1 MSGHWYDADGVRH
14 DTVTGAKGAPVRPDI
29 RHARKLDLCPGVTTI
44 IRAAAS
50 EPLTRWREE
59 RVLQVAQMMPR
70 GDGED
75 EATYIARVIM
85 QSKEL
90 AEETMSAGSDVH
102 QLVEDRLL
110 DPECDHPTILAVQKL
125 LEPISGERPLHDWRS
140 EEPAVSRWG
149 YATRADLMLP
159 QELDHDGAV
168 IDMKTKDGDVV
179 DARVYDDHAMQL
191 GATRAAL
198 GMPSAPTGI
207 LFLSRTIPGNA
218 KLVML
223 DEEQVQAGW
232 RMFRALLRFWQLKNK
247 HMPSWADIAARMEAT
262 EVTEFS

>member
-1 MSGHWYDADGVRH
+1 MSGHWYGADGTRH
-14 DTVTGAKGAPVRPDI
+14 DTVTGAKGTPVRPDI

-50 EPLTRWREE
+50 EPLIRWREE
-59 RVLQVAQMMPR
+59 RVLSVAQTLAR

-75 EATYIARVIM
+75 EANYIARVIAT
-85 QSKEL
+85 SKEQ

-110 DPECDHPTILAVQKL
+110 DPECNHPTILAVLKV

-149 YATRADLMLP
+149 YATRADLVLP
-159 QELDHDGAV
+159 PELEHGGALV
-168 IDMKTKDGDVV
+168 DIKTKDGDVV
-179 DARVYDDHAMQL
+179 DARIYDEHAMQL
-191 GATRAAL
+191 GATRMAL
-198 GMPSAPTGI
+198 DMPTAPTGI

-232 RMFRALLRFWQLKNK
+232 RMFRSLLRFWQLKNK
-247 HMPSWADIAARMEAT
+247 HVPSWADTAARMEFL
-262 EVTEFS
+262 EISEFN